1 MNFKKFLQTAQ
12 NFTTPLPEPDYSI
25 RQEDSKQCLLSFLNV
40 ILDFSLKLTRSMYF
54 VVVVDD

>member
-25 RQEDSKQCLLSFLNV
+25 RQEGFKQCLLNF
-40 ILDFSLKLTRSMYF
+40 
-54 VVVVDD
+54 